1 MKTILTFFISSI
13 CISFYSQSFN
23 WAKQQGTAIIGGT
36 GDVGNSITTDGVN
49 LYTLSDLQSNGT
61 TADVDPNSSIYN
73 VTTRGG
79 TDILLTRLDQSGNL
93 VWAKS
98 FGGTGDDKGKAIVMD
113 KNNGSIYIT
122 GSFRNDAFFGS
133 YHLYA
138 TCASCDSKYI
148 AKISAGTGNVI
159 WAKSFIGSTPN
170 NSCGYS
176 ICLDS
181 IGNVY
186 STGQFYG
193 TLDFD
198 PNIGVNNLVD
208 IGGSGNIYI
217 LKLNSNGDFKWAQ
230 PCNNSITA
238 IGTGITTD
246 GKNIYTTGYF
256 QGNIKFGST
265 PSSSITSA
273 GGDDVLISNI
283 DTAGNFIWLNRFGG
297 SSNDEGF
304 SIIADKNGNT
314 YITGSF
320 FSNNCDFDP
329 SPSTFTLSS
338 AGNFDIFIAKLNNLG
353 NLKWANKNGQNN
365 SDVGLSIT
373 TDNQKNIFVSGSNN
387 SIGII
392 LKIDSLGNNIWTRKI
407 GAIINSTVI
416 RDYLNS
422 ICSTGSF
429 SGSKDFNPGT
439 GFYNMIASGTRDIFT
454 VKLDTCS
461 SILQSTAYKNDSLCY
476 GKTYLF
482 GTDTLA
488 IAGTYTRTTENY
500 IGCDSLINLILK
512 IIPSPTVSANSTSTI
527 VCSGNQ
533 ITLTGSGANTYTWS
547 AGITNGTAFTPTV
560 TKTYTVVGS
569 FTNGCSNTSQITV
582 SVSPCTNIQNN
593 YEEKQILITPNP
605 FTDELILKLEN
616 YSDSDYD
623 VAITDILGKT
633 IKKEKI
639 NGTELVLKLDNL
651 SSGIYYLNIYNHEK
665 IIGNKKIIK
674 H

>member
-1 MKTILTFFISSI
+1 MKIILTFIISSI
-13 CISFYSQSFN
+13 CINFYSQSFN
-23 WAKQQGTAIIGGT
+23 WAKQQGTTSSNLGDIG
-36 GDVGNSITTDGVN
+36 NAITTDGVN

-61 TADVDPNSSIYN
+61 SADVDPNSTIYN

-79 TDILLTRLDQSGNL
+79 TDILLTRLDQLGNL

-98 FGGTGDDKGKAIVMD
+98 FGGTGDDKGKAIVID
-113 KNNGSIYIT
+113 KNTGFIYIT

-148 AKISAGTGNVI
+148 AKISAGTGNVL

-181 IGNVY
+181 VGNVY

-198 PNIGVNNLVD
+198 PNVGVNNLID
-208 IGGSGNIYI
+208 IGGNGNIYI

-246 GKNIYTTGYF
+246 GKNIFTTGYF

-265 PSSSITSA
+265 PSSSITSV
-273 GGDDVLISNI
+273 GGDDVLISNL
-283 DTAGNFIWLNRFGG
+283 DTAGNFIWLKRFGG
-297 SSNDEGF
+297 SNNDEGF

-320 FSNNCDFDP
+320 SSNNCDFDP
-329 SPSTFTLSS
+329 SPSTFTISS
-338 AGNFDIFIAKLNNLG
+338 TGNFDIFIAKLNNLG

-373 TDNQKNIFVSGSNN
+373 SDNQKNIFVSGSNN
-387 SIGII
+387 GNGII
-392 LKIDSLGNNIWTRKI
+392 LKIDTLGNNIWTRKI

-429 SGSKDFNPGT
+429 SGTKDFNPGT
-439 GFYNMIASGTRDIFT
+439 SFYNMTASGTRDIFT
-454 VKLDTCS
+454 LKLDTCS
-461 SILQSTAYKNDSLCY
+461 SIQQLIAYKNDSLCY
-476 GKTYLF
+476 GKIYLF
-482 GTDTLA
+482 GTDTLTS
-488 IAGTYTRTTENY
+488 AGTYTRTTENHV
-500 IGCDSLINLILK
+500 GCDSLINLILK

-547 AGITNGTAFTPTV
+547 AGITNGSAFTPTV
-560 TKTYTVVGS
+560 TKTYTVTGS
-569 FTNGCSNTSQITV
+569 LTNGCSNISQITV
-582 SVSPCTNIQNN
+582 SVSPCTSIQNN
-593 YEEKQILITPNP
+593 FQEKQILITPNP
-605 FTDELILKLEN
+605 FTDELIIKLNDNLEKN
-616 YSDSDYD
+616 YDII
-623 VAITDILGKT
+623 ITDVLGKT
-633 IKKEKI
+633 IRKFKT
-639 NGTELVLKLDNL
+639 NSNELVLKLDYLN
-651 SSGIYYLNIYNHEK
+651 SGIYYLSVSDSNRNY
-665 IIGNKKIIK
+665 IIRKIIK
-674 H
+674 Q